1 MQPGTKKPVKIE
13 IIKQKLVGKQDRCSD
28 YISSINKV
36 YWSKKKSQIV
46 ASVVTKAKET
56 ATVVLDELR
65 SEPAELFTEFM
76 KNLIM
81 EEVRN

>member
-1 MQPGTKKPVKIE
+1 M
-13 IIKQKLVGKQDRCSD
+13 
-28 YISSINKV
+28 
-36 YWSKKKSQIV
+36 

-65 SEPAELFTEFM
+65 SEPAKLFTEFL

-81 EEVRN
+81 EEVRC